1 VSRSGAAASAAAPR
15 NGISR
20 PSRSRLGWTLN
31 EPRSTPTHTA
41 LAHLPVVLRASS
53 VTRGSFT
60 PHPPVT
66 GPRRARGRLP
76 VANVPPRSRED
87 RCPTAGS
94 RGSALYLYEAEIDE
108 CWLVQ
113 LKRQWR
119 ERRTERRGSMGQSS
133 TIICLGDT
141 ALEAGKPERR
151 QPTIIGAGPQ
161 GWGGSQIPSPQRRTD
176 AISPRGGRG
185 PPARGVPNGQG
196 GGMAQ

>member
-1 VSRSGAAASAAAPR
+1 MGLRCCGDTFACLSAD
-15 NGISR
+15 
-20 PSRSRLGWTLN
+20 
-31 EPRSTPTHTA
+31 EPRSIPTHTA

-76 VANVPPRSRED
+76 VADVPPRSREG

-151 QPTIIGAGPQ
+151 QPTILGAGPQ
-161 GWGGSQIPSPQRRTD
+161 GWGGSHIPSPQRRTD